1 MIVVHASFP
10 IDPDER
16 EEALAH
22 IEDLAE
28 QSRAEDGM
36 LDYRATTDVEDE
48 NVVRFVERYED
59 EAAFAA
65 HSQTEHFT
73 EFLTALSDW
82 LAGDPEILRFE
93 VDSMSEVE
101 L

>member
-10 IDPDER
+10 IDPEYRD
-16 EEALAH
+16 EALAH

-48 NVVRFVERYED
+48 NVVRFMERYED
-59 EAAFAA
+59 GEAFAA
-65 HSQTEHFT
+65 HTQTDHFQAF
-73 EFLTALSDW
+73 EAALGDW
-82 LAGDPEILRFE
+82 LAGEPEVLQFE
-93 VDSMSEVE
+93 VDSMTE
-101 L
+101 LEL

>member
-10 IDPDER
+10 IDPEHR
-16 EEALAH
+16 EEALAQ
-22 IEDLAE
+22 IQDLAE

-59 EAAFAA
+59 AAAFGA
-65 HSQTEHFT
+65 HTETEHFG
-73 EFLTALSDW
+73 EFEAALGDW
-82 LAGDPEILRFE
+82 LAGEPEVLQFE
-93 VDSMSEVE
+93 VDSMTE
-101 L
+101 LEL